1 METLILIGWII
12 LGVTL
17 VMGIVRVIVRPYNGF
32 LDFILE
38 MFWLDFLLDLLEVV
52 FENISDLF
60 D

>member
-12 LGVTL
+12 LGIVL
-17 VMGIVRVIVRPYNGF
+17 VMGIVRVIIRPYNGF